1 MFVFNNR
8 NKRWIGSMGAVLMGA
23 AVVCA
28 PMDTQAS
35 GALGSSGQIGISA
48 DLEAV
53 EDTSVLEVA
62 MNDIVISEFN
72 LEGYSN
78 LGIVTVSEGKVNIR
92 ETPSTD
98 GKIVGKIGRDA
109 GCDVLGEEGDWLH
122 IKSGEVEGYI
132 KAEYVLTGTDALQ
145 QASTLLKKVA
155 KVTTDGLKVRTE
167 PNTECEILDMVGS
180 GQSFDVLEE
189 LDGWVRIDLDG
200 ETGYLS
206 TDYVE
211 VGSQL
216 DEALTIS
223 ELLYGEGVSNVR
235 VAISDYAKQFI
246 GNPYVWGGTSLTR
259 RGLFRVRTFH
269 LCPLRHQPAA
279 FFQGAGEL
287 RYEDQHRRAASG
299 RPGFLWKRFRYQP
312 CGSLC
317 GRRTGSARQ
326 QRARG
331 HHDFQ
336 RELQNSGESG
346 QTDSGLIAAI
356 ITERNTLRQDTSG
369 VIFKDIRNCRR
380 FFMRRKFLAI
390 NLF

>member
-28 PMDTQAS
+28 PMDVQAS
-35 GALGSSGQIGISA
+35 GALGSSSQVGISA

-259 RGLFRVRTFH
+259 
-269 LCPLRHQPAA
+269 
-279 FFQGAGEL
+279 GADCSGFVLSIFAHYGISLPHSSRAQANCGTRISTGEL
-287 RYEDQHRRAASG
+287 LPGDLVFYGNGSGINHVALYVGGGQVVHASNARVG
-299 RPGFLWKRFRYQP
+299 ITISSVNY
-312 CGSLC
+312 
-317 GRRTGSARQ
+317 RTPVKAVR
-326 QRARG
+326 
-331 HHDFQ
+331 
-336 RELQNSGESG
+336 
-346 QTDSGLIAAI
+346 LI
-356 ITERNTLRQDTSG
+356 QD
-369 VIFKDIRNCRR
+369 
-380 FFMRRKFLAI
+380 
-390 NLF
+390 

>member
-28 PMDTQAS
+28 PMDAQAS

-98 GKIVGKIGRDA
+98 GKIVGKIGKDA
-109 GCDVLGEEGDWLH
+109 GCDVLGEEGEWLH
-122 IKSGEVEGYI
+122 IRSGEVEGYI

-145 QASTLLKKVA
+145 QASTLLKEVA

-223 ELLYGEGVSNVR
+223 ELLYGEGVSDVR

-246 GNPYVWGGTSLTR
+246 GNPYVWGGTSLTNGADCSGFVLSIFSR
-259 RGLFRVRTFH
+259 YGISLPHSSRAQANCGTTISTSELLPGDLVFYGNGSGINHVALYVGGGQVVHASNARVGITISSVNYRT
-269 LCPLRHQPAA
+269 PVKAVR
-279 FFQGAGEL
+279 
-287 RYEDQHRRAASG
+287 
-299 RPGFLWKRFRYQP
+299 
-312 CGSLC
+312 
-317 GRRTGSARQ
+317 
-326 QRARG
+326 
-331 HHDFQ
+331 
-336 RELQNSGESG
+336 
-346 QTDSGLIAAI
+346 LI
-356 ITERNTLRQDTSG
+356 QD
-369 VIFKDIRNCRR
+369 
-380 FFMRRKFLAI
+380 
-390 NLF
+390 

>member
-1 MFVFNNR
+1 
-8 NKRWIGSMGAVLMGA
+8 MGAVLMGA
-23 AVVCA
+23 AVVCV
-28 PMDTQAS
+28 PMDVQAS
-35 GALGSSGQIGISA
+35 GALGSSSQVGISA

-98 GKIVGKIGRDA
+98 GKIVGKIGKDA
-109 GCDVLGEEGDWLH
+109 GCDVLGEEGEWLR
-122 IKSGEVEGYI
+122 IRSGEVEGYI

-206 TDYVE
+206 T
-211 VGSQL
+211 
-216 DEALTIS
+216 
-223 ELLYGEGVSNVR
+223 
-235 VAISDYAKQFI
+235 
-246 GNPYVWGGTSLTR
+246 
-259 RGLFRVRTFH
+259 
-269 LCPLRHQPAA
+269 
-279 FFQGAGEL
+279 
-287 RYEDQHRRAASG
+287 ED
-299 RPGFLWKRFRYQP
+299 
-312 CGSLC
+312 
-317 GRRTGSARQ
+317 
-326 QRARG
+326 
-331 HHDFQ
+331 
-336 RELQNSGESG
+336 
-346 QTDSGLIAAI
+346 
-356 ITERNTLRQDTSG
+356 
-369 VIFKDIRNCRR
+369 
-380 FFMRRKFLAI
+380 RKSVV
-390 NLF
+390 

>member
-1 MFVFNNR
+1 
-8 NKRWIGSMGAVLMGA
+8 
-23 AVVCA
+23 
-28 PMDTQAS
+28 
-35 GALGSSGQIGISA
+35 
-48 DLEAV
+48 
-53 EDTSVLEVA
+53 
-62 MNDIVISEFN
+62 
-72 LEGYSN
+72 
-78 LGIVTVSEGKVNIR
+78 
-92 ETPSTD
+92 
-98 GKIVGKIGRDA
+98 
-109 GCDVLGEEGDWLH
+109 
-122 IKSGEVEGYI
+122 
-132 KAEYVLTGTDALQ
+132 
-145 QASTLLKKVA
+145 
-155 KVTTDGLKVRTE
+155 
-167 PNTECEILDMVGS
+167 MVGS

-259 RGLFRVRTFH
+259 
-269 LCPLRHQPAA
+269 
-279 FFQGAGEL
+279 GADCSGFVLSIFAHYGISLPHSSRAQANCGTRISTGEL
-287 RYEDQHRRAASG
+287 L
-299 RPGFLWKRFRYQP
+299 PGDLVFLWKRFRYQP

-346 QTDSGLIAAI
+346 QTDSGLIDAI